1 MQAYFSSRKYADIS
15 QTTRSRPRANFRR
28 LYLLSLSGNENNFIR
43 YQCETL
49 IQKEEYENYFKY
61 IFSVALGSI
70 MLTSCDLD
78 TIPTTYVDA
87 GSVFGKTGDAE
98 KYLMV
103 VGTT

>member
-1 MQAYFSSRKYADIS
+1 MKTI
-15 QTTRSRPRANFRR
+15 
-28 LYLLSLSGNENNFIR
+28 
-43 YQCETL
+43 
-49 IQKEEYENYFKY
+49 FKY

-98 KYLMV
+98 KYLTV

>member
-1 MQAYFSSRKYADIS
+1 MKTI
-15 QTTRSRPRANFRR
+15 
-28 LYLLSLSGNENNFIR
+28 
-43 YQCETL
+43 
-49 IQKEEYENYFKY
+49 FKY

-98 KYLMV
+98 KVPDGNFQFLRQPWLWSNV
-103 VGTT
+103 TCK

>member
-1 MQAYFSSRKYADIS
+1 MKTI
-15 QTTRSRPRANFRR
+15 
-28 LYLLSLSGNENNFIR
+28 
-43 YQCETL
+43 
-49 IQKEEYENYFKY
+49 FKY

-98 KYLMV
+98 KVLDRKSTRLNSSHSDRSRMPSSA
-103 VGTT
+103 

>member
-1 MQAYFSSRKYADIS
+1 MKTI
-15 QTTRSRPRANFRR
+15 
-28 LYLLSLSGNENNFIR
+28 
-43 YQCETL
+43 
-49 IQKEEYENYFKY
+49 FKY

-98 KYLMV
+98 KVLNGGWNYLMELSIPTPTLAMEQCYV
-103 VGTT
+103 QMMQWVLT

>member
-1 MQAYFSSRKYADIS
+1 MKTI
-15 QTTRSRPRANFRR
+15 
-28 LYLLSLSGNENNFIR
+28 
-43 YQCETL
+43 
-49 IQKEEYENYFKY
+49 FKY

-98 KYLMV
+98 KVLNGGLELPDGNFQFLRQPWLWSNV
-103 VGTT
+103 TCK

>member
-1 MQAYFSSRKYADIS
+1 MKTI
-15 QTTRSRPRANFRR
+15 
-28 LYLLSLSGNENNFIR
+28 
-43 YQCETL
+43 
-49 IQKEEYENYFKY
+49 FKY

-87 GSVFGKTGDAE
+87 GSVFGKQE
-98 KYLMV
+98 MPKKYLTV